1 MFRTHRSSSLSSTAS
16 TANPAVSS
24 VASSGGTLDRSATLS
39 SLSVRSI
46 AVSAS
51 GQQKKDRPAWERLAR
66 KLSQALGVK
75 PKKNLL
81 ALPPVEEDP
90 AFRKQARLPATSIA
104 VSDALVSS
112 QAHSSAEGC
121 NSEASVCERAEE
133 TELVSRTKSL
143 SNAARQRE
151 SASPALLE
159 LIDAIPADLPLI
171 RYIAECLLT
180 DAPSSSSPHDERSK
194 DVESQLFLMSLEL
207 KKWTLAQ
214 VLAVKIQRRIAFR
227 HQHRIKDDTTDE
239 EADKER
245 IQLGSSAIIEH
256 EVDGCDVILS
266 FLDTCS
272 A

>member
-1 MFRTHRSSSLSSTAS
+1 MFRTHRSSSLSSTA
-16 TANPAVSS
+16 NPAVSS
-24 VASSGGTLDRSATLS
+24 MASSGGSLDRSATLS
-39 SLSVRSI
+39 SLSVKSI
-46 AVSAS
+46 AVSTS
-51 GQQKKDRPAWERLAR
+51 GQQKKDQPAWKRVAR

-75 PKKNLL
+75 PKKMNLL

-90 AFRKQARLPATSIA
+90 ALRKQARLPATPIA
-104 VSDALVSS
+104 VPDALVSS

-121 NSEASVCERAEE
+121 NSEASVCKRAEE

-143 SNAARQRE
+143 SSAARQRE

-159 LIDAIPADLPLI
+159 LINAIPADLPLI

-180 DAPSSSSPHDERSK
+180 DAPPPSSPQDERSK

-214 VLAVKIQRRIAFR
+214 VLAVKIQRRIAFQ
-227 HQHRIKDDTTDE
+227 HQHRIKDDTIDE

-245 IQLGSSAIIEH
+245 IRLGSSAITEH
-256 EVDGCDVILS
+256 EVDGCDVVLS